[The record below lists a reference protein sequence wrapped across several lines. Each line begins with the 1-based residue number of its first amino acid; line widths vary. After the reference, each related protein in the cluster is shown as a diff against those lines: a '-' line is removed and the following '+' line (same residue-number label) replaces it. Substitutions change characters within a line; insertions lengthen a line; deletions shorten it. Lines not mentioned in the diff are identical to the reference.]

1 MNNAKKSIMYVHRR
15 APYGTIYALEALDVM
30 LAGAVFEQNVSA
42 AFIDDG
48 VYQLRRGQ
56 NPSVL
61 QMKDFSKTF
70 GALPDFDFTHIYAEQ
85 ESLEQRGMSMDDLIE
100 IPSDDNRNAVTSIS
114 SEALSELME
123 RQDVILQF

>member
-1 MNNAKKSIMYVHRR
+1 MDDLKKRIMYVNRR
-15 APYGTIYALEALDVM
+15 APYGTAYALEALDVM
-30 LAGAVFEQNVSA
+30 LAGAVFEQEVSA
-42 AFIDDG
+42 VFLDDG

-70 GALPDFDFTHIYAEQ
+70 GALPDFDIMNLYVDE
-85 ESLEQRGMSMDDLIE
+85 ESIKQRGMTERDLIE
-100 IPSDDNRNAVTSIS
+100 VPRDDDSNAVTLIS
-114 SEALSELME
+114 SSALSDLME

>member
-85 ESLEQRGMSMDDLIE
+85 ESLKKRGMSMDDLIE

>member
-1 MNNAKKSIMYVHRR
+1 MNNAKKRIMYVHRR

-100 IPSDDNRNAVTSIS
+100 ISTDDDCNAVKLIS
-114 SEALSELME
+114 SRALSELME

>member
-1 MNNAKKSIMYVHRR
+1 MYVHRR

-100 IPSDDNRNAVTSIS
+100 ISTDDDCNAVKLIS
-114 SEALSELME
+114 SRALSELME

>member
-1 MNNAKKSIMYVHRR
+1 MDDLKKRIMYVNRR
-15 APYGTIYALEALDVM
+15 APYGTAYALEALDVM
-30 LAGAVFEQNVSA
+30 LAGAVFEQEVSA
-42 AFIDDG
+42 VFLDDG

-70 GALPDFDFTHIYAEQ
+70 GALPDFDIMNLYVDE
-85 ESLEQRGMSMDDLIE
+85 ESIKQRGMTERDLIE
-100 IPSDDNRNAVTSIS
+100 VPRDDDSNAVRLIS
-114 SEALSELME
+114 SSALSDLME